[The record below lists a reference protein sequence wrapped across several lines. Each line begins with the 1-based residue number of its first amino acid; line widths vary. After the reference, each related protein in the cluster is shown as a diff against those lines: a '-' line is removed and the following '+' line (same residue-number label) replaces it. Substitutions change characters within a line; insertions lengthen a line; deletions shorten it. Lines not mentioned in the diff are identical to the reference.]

1 MDPYE
6 DAPAVAALVALHKP
20 AAVAPES
27 RQPSWLPAWVSGDR
41 MFDSLDDVIR
51 AVRELH
57 EVSDYVVAPHKS
69 KYEARI
75 IMQDVLEQIKPLI
88 ANANDTYTP
97 AEVQWLREQAGRLSY
112 LNGVNHIE
120 AEETSAG
127 EKMLSKAMLTFK
139 DALQTYP
146 FDVMDGYNHL
156 GIVSDTSA
164 NTRKRHGLRTLSMGV
179 VRRFCLLIL
188 LSLCCL
194 CIVFTVGVTA
204 ASTVFLTP
212 I

>member
-27 RQPSWLPAWVSGDR
+27 RQPSWLPVWVSGDR
-41 MFDSLDDVIR
+41 TFDSLDDVIR
-51 AVRELH
+51 VVRELH

-69 KYEARI
+69 KYEARV
-75 IMQDVLEQIKPLI
+75 IMQDVLEQLKPLI
-88 ANANDTYTP
+88 TNANDSYTP

-120 AEETSAG
+120 SEETSAG

-139 DALQTYP
+139 DAQQTYP
-146 FDVMDGYNHL
+146 FDTMDGYNHL
-156 GIVSDTSA
+156 GIVSVIRTQTPWRLM
-164 NTRKRHGLRTLSMGV
+164 TRTRD
-179 VRRFCLLIL
+179 
-188 LSLCCL
+188 
-194 CIVFTVGVTA
+194 
-204 ASTVFLTP
+204 
-212 I
+212 